1 MRLKPNDEALYQAA
15 LAKVVQRANLAHQ
28 APDLTE
34 AMQRLTSA
42 RDAILQA
49 QMLIR
54 QIEDEVRFAGS
65 KAHEEIAA

>member
-15 LAKVVQRANLAHQ
+15 LAKIVQRANLAHQ

-34 AMQRLTSA
+34 AMVRLTSA

-49 QMLIR
+49 QMLVR
-54 QIEDEVRFAGS
+54 QIEDEMRFAGS

>member
-1 MRLKPNDEALYQAA
+1 MRLSQDNEARYQAA
-15 LAKVVQRANLAHQ
+15 LSRVVQRANLAHQ

-54 QIEDEVRFAGS
+54 QIEDEMRFEAP
-65 KAHEEIAA
+65 KTHEEIAA

>member
-34 AMQRLTSA
+34 AMVRLTSA

-54 QIEDEVRFAGS
+54 QFEDEMRFAGS